1 MSDDK
6 THPTVTWTKKLEE
19 HFAATGERAHCL
31 SWGHKRSEELYS
43 TRRTYIDLPVI
54 VLSSVTG
61 FCSVG
66 QGIIFEGQDKLSSIL
81 LGVISL
87 FVGVLNTTG
96 SYFGWAKRTE
106 AHRISSIHY
115 ARLYRSIKIELSLP
129 RDERMTPTELLKFCK
144 DQYERLAEIS
154 PILPLSVVEDFKH
167 KFQKYVDTVSFPEEM
182 NGLDPIEVFDPEFE
196 AAVRQGGEIAR
207 QAEEDYKRLHPHQVL
222 LAASSSEN
230 MLSSTAKKAFANRR
244 LSSRRASQEIDT
256 SSTDGTDTP
265 VPMHTNPLHK
275 AKSSKSR
282 GPTIV
287 VETSETPTMDS
298 LASAGVGPLQSS
310 FASNPLRAAA
320 QMNPLSRIGAS
331 VQQLRQVAA
340 PLQQAISAPL
350 VQRQVQQ
357 VLAPVQQVLAPV
369 QQQVLAPVQ
378 QVLAP
383 IQQQMLAPVQQALA
397 PAVQQV
403 LAPVQ
408 QALAP
413 IQQVLAPVQ
422 QVQAPVVLFD
432 QGLQPVEQQPV
443 EQGVIPQQALV
454 ADQGVIAEEV
464 LVAEQGLVAEQPVM
478 AAEQVADVPQAQTGG
493 SDGAV

>member
-6 THPTVTWTKKLEE
+6 AHPTVTWTKKLEE

-66 QGIIFEGQDKLSSIL
+66 QGIIFEGQNKLSSIL

-129 RDERMTPTELLKFCK
+129 REERMTPTELLKFCK

-154 PILPLSVVEDFKH
+154 PILPVSVVEDFKK

-182 NGLDPIEVFDPEFE
+182 NGLDPIEVFDPAFE

-207 QAEEDYKRLHPHQVL
+207 RAEEEHRRLHPHQVL

-230 MLSSTAKKAFANRR
+230 LLASAAKKALNSRR
-244 LSSRRASQEIDT
+244 GSRRASHDDDTPSSDDT
-256 SSTDGTDTP
+256 SSTP

-275 AKSSKSR
+275 SKAAKSR
-282 GPTIV
+282 GQPVVIV
-287 VETSETPTMDS
+287 RESETPTMDT
-298 LASAGVGPLQSS
+298 SAGVGPLQQINA
-310 FASNPLRAAA
+310 FRGAVLQSNPLMRMGTSA
-320 QMNPLSRIGAS
+320 
-331 VQQLRQVAA
+331 VQQLRQAPQLA
-340 PLQQAISAPL
+340 PLQQILAP

-357 VLAPVQQVLAPV
+357 VLAPVQQV
-369 QQQVLAPVQ
+369 QQAVAQQTLAPVQ
-378 QVLAP
+378 QVLS
-383 IQQQMLAPVQQALA
+383 PVQQALA
-397 PAVQQV
+397 QQVFAPVQQV

-408 QALAP
+408 QAIGEQVLEP
-413 IQQVLAPVQ
+413 VQQILAPVVQ
-422 QVQAPVVLFD
+422 QVD
-432 QGLQPVEQQPV
+432 
-443 EQGVIPQQALV
+443 
-454 ADQGVIAEEV
+454 
-464 LVAEQGLVAEQPVM
+464 
-478 AAEQVADVPQAQTGG
+478 DVPAENAPLVEDVVAADAPQVDVQAAVQEQAVNHLQTEE